1 MDYIKKRGGML
12 VLAVLAVLTAAG
24 IFIGYR
30 Y

>member
-12 VLAVLAVLTAAG
+12 VLAALAAAG